1 MSPATII
8 MIVLICLGCALFLAG
23 LIVLAI
29 KAVGLL
35 KAARQAGIS
44 SADHVREVMRRSQ
57 DIAPKARAL
66 ATKQQVVAET
76 LKSVSAT
83 TDELGSLKD
92 EIDRAT
98 GHLSGLK
105 S

>member
-1 MSPATII
+1 MSPNTII
-8 MIVLICLGCALFLAG
+8 MIVSICLGCALFLTGSVVLVIKAIG
-23 LIVLAI
+23 LI
-29 KAVGLL
+29 
-35 KAARQAGIS
+35 KAARRSGIS
-44 SADHVREVMRRSQ
+44 SMDHVQEVIRRSQ
-57 DIAPKARAL
+57 AIVPKARQL

-83 TDELGSLKD
+83 TNEFSSLKD